1 MCKTVH
7 HCRYRISSARCVF
20 GLLLFIATSQS
31 SHADVLFQSESRD
44 RFPAVPFPFFFIEA
58 EDFHDNNPLGA
69 GASWL
74 LSSEEESLA
83 QTVQPDLEPDP
94 GAFASGGESITNA
107 IEQTTVTNNTGGGH
121 DVQYLVQFDTPGSY
135 YLYMRQHSPL
145 GPDNNRNPN
154 DSFYYPIE
162 FGEEPTQ
169 NKANGDDY
177 GILESIEGEGDTFQ
191 RGPWVWFAARQ
202 EVDNIEQHPL
212 SEQRPS
218 TFLQWNITPDVVG
231 QTQVLEFDHRETGT
245 LLDAFL
251 FIDTS
256 SSIPPTNGL
265 GLDGM
270 GFDGTNDL
278 VDLVFGLRNL
288 GSDPLMP
295 CDVDGNTACDQAD
308 IDLINRAIHDG
319 NQDSRFDLNSDGS
332 VDTGDRDAFLLDVGS
347 LPGDAD
353 LNGMNNAADLNALGT
368 NWQSEGD
375 LSSWE
380 FGDFTG
386 DRRVDAGDLNLL
398 GIWWQKTG
406 DDFAQAAASTAAV
419 PEPNSISLL
428 AGAMLLSVGF
438 WRKRRSTRRR

>member
-1 MCKTVH
+1 MCKTV
-7 HCRYRISSARCVF
+7 RRFRLRMTAVRCVV
-20 GLLLFIATSQS
+20 GLLLLVITAPNGSY
-31 SHADVLFQSESRD
+31 ADVLFQSDSRE
-44 RFPAVPFPFFFIEA
+44 RFPEVPFPFFFIEA

-74 LSSEEESLA
+74 LSSAEESLA

-121 DVQYLVQFDTPGSY
+121 DVQYLIQFDTPGSY
-135 YLYMRQHSPL
+135 YLYIRQHSPL
-145 GPDNNRNPN
+145 GPENNRNPN

-191 RGPWVWFAARQ
+191 RGPWLWFAARQ
-202 EVDNIEQHPL
+202 EVDNIEQNPL
-212 SEQRPS
+212 SEQRQS
-218 TFLQWNITPDVVG
+218 TFLEWNITPDVVG
-231 QTQVLEFDHRETGT
+231 QTLTLEFDHRETGT
-245 LLDAFL
+245 MLDAFL

-265 GLDGM
+265 GPDGT
-270 GFDGTNDL
+270 GFDGTGDL
-278 VDLVFGLRNL
+278 VDLIFGLPNL
-288 GSDPLMP
+288 GSRT
-295 CDVDGNTACDQAD
+295 CDIDGDTVCDQAD
-308 IDLINRAIHDG
+308 IDLINRAIYDG
-319 NQDSRFDLNSDGS
+319 NQDPRFDLNGDGS
-332 VDTGDRDAFLLDVGS
+332 VDTGDRDAFLRDVGS

-353 LNGMNNAADLNALGT
+353 LDGMNVAADLNALGT

-375 LSSWE
+375 SLSWRL
-380 FGDFTG
+380 GDFNG

-419 PEPNSISLL
+419 PEPTSMSLL
-428 AGAMLLSVGF
+428 TAVLLLSLGLR
-438 WRKRRSTRRR
+438 RKLGPMTS